1 MYNILNNV
9 QILLFQFASP
19 LIIDNDG
26 KIAENYTSDII
37 IKFYLKR
44 AKNIYEVNILSNNIE
59 KCLRYIK
66 FGIMS
71 ILNISE
77 GDIYKFEG
85 LEYLYLEKINSQKEK
100 NAFIKNN

>member
-26 KIAENYTSDII
+26 KIPENYTSDIV

-44 AKNIYEVNILSNNIE
+44 AKNIYEVNIMRNNIE
-59 KCLRYIK
+59 KSLRYIR

-71 ILNISE
+71 
-77 GDIYKFEG
+77 Y
-85 LEYLYLEKINSQKEK
+85 
-100 NAFIKNN
+100 

>member
-26 KIAENYTSDII
+26 KIAENYTSDIV
-37 IKFYLKR
+37 IKFYLR

-59 KCLRYIK
+59 KSLRYIR

-77 GDIYKFEG
+77 SDIYKFEG
-85 LEYLYLEKINSQKEK
+85 LEYLYLEKINFQKEK
-100 NAFIKNN
+100 KCFY